1 MKMEIQILPT
11 ILQYLVVYSS
21 AFEDFIY
28 VYGDGNR
35 EMAKQGRVQYQV
47 SGFLCKNNTTFL

>member
-1 MKMEIQILPT
+1 MEIQILPT